1 MKFSRLVIKNFRSIN
16 PEGLEIRFTSD
27 CNLAAIVGANG
38 SGKTNVLEAIAIV
51 LGLYPFN
58 RFQPEEED
66 FWNKTTDKE
75 LLIELDLDPPLVDR
89 DVYQKEYQIVGIRYR
104 VWRKM
109 RGDGKGVLTHEHYCF
124 DKNRKTIVKPRRIFK
139 RPQEDTESIDN
150 SQLPVLAIDHTWKIG
165 QAFYVDAP
173 SLERFFDRTS
183 GWSPMGRLFDI
194 YRDDFAAAH
203 NTSTI
208 EGSSMLSRD
217 ALEKLSNQLASVLKT
232 QKLIDIEK
240 HLSQKFR
247 DYLGITG
254 SHQPLSIEFSLPSH
268 RDLFEKAVALHA
280 SDRVSGPTLP
290 VDSLGSGYR
299 ALLRLA
305 VIETLL
311 DMDDSSG
318 QFLLLIEEPEI
329 YLHVHLQR
337 HFSRLM
343 RQIAEK
349 GNQVIFTT
357 HASAFVDLEKPY
369 EIVRLHKT
377 REGATT
383 PRQVATNLKFDFQR
397 TKRKVRRMGNEEI
410 VFANHAVLT
419 EGQDDQGVSETL
431 LRIAGVDI
439 DARSISVVNCDG
451 AENLSDYVRLSA
463 ALGID
468 FYVIHDEDDPTKNTK
483 RNKAITEAVQTGKP
497 KQPSL
502 HSYKPDLE
510 TTMAEKKHCGL
521 GVLLGKINAKSYET
535 IKKEFRDLVVPI
547 DEFVSTRNL
556 ISAQP
561 ITSEV
566 EPG

>member
-1 MKFSRLVIKNFRSIN
+1 LKFSRLVIKNFRSIN
-16 PEGLEIRFTSD
+16 PEGLEIRFTTD
-27 CNLAAIVGANG
+27 CNLATIVGANG
-38 SGKTNVLEAIAIV
+38 SGKTNVLEALAVV

-58 RFQPEEED
+58 RFQPEETD

-75 LLIELDLDPPLVDR
+75 LLIELDLNPPLVDR
-89 DVYQKEYQIVGIRYR
+89 DVFQKEYEIFGFRYR

-139 RPQEDTESIDN
+139 KPQDDTQAIDN
-150 SQLPVLAIDHTWKIG
+150 SQLPVLATDHTWKIG
-165 QAFYVDAP
+165 QAFYIDAP

-183 GWSPMGRLFDI
+183 GWSPMGRLFDF
-194 YRDDFAAAH
+194 YRDDFSADH
-203 NTSTI
+203 NTFTI
-208 EGSSMLSRD
+208 EGSSMFSRD

-240 HLSQKFR
+240 NLSQKFL
-247 DYLGITG
+247 DYLGITD
-254 SHQPLSIEFSLPSH
+254 SHQPLSLQFSLPSH
-268 RDLFEKAVALHA
+268 RDLFEKAVALHV

-290 VDSLGSGYR
+290 IDSLGSGYR

-311 DMDDSSG
+311 DMDDSAR

-357 HASAFVDLEKPY
+357 HASAFVDLERPY

-383 PRQVATNLKFDFQR
+383 PRQVAPSLKFDFQK
-397 TKRKVRRMGNEEI
+397 TKRKVRRMGNEEL

-419 EGQDDQGVSETL
+419 EGQDDQGV
-431 LRIAGVDI
+431 
-439 DARSISVVNCDG
+439 
-451 AENLSDYVRLSA
+451 
-463 ALGID
+463 
-468 FYVIHDEDDPTKNTK
+468 
-483 RNKAITEAVQTGKP
+483 
-497 KQPSL
+497 
-502 HSYKPDLE
+502 
-510 TTMAEKKHCGL
+510 
-521 GVLLGKINAKSYET
+521 
-535 IKKEFRDLVVPI
+535 
-547 DEFVSTRNL
+547 
-556 ISAQP
+556 
-561 ITSEV
+561 
-566 EPG
+566 